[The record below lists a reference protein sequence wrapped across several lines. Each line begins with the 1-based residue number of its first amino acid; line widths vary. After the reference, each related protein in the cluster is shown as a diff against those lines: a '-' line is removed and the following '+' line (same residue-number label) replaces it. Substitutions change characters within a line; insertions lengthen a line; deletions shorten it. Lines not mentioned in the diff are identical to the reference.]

1 MVWRL
6 SVTASA
12 PQLWD
17 LVKMMMLTSK
27 DSSRPG
33 TTIPAPLLEE
43 ETEGRGAPLV
53 KFTVKKEVI
62 QVNTLR

>member
-1 MVWRL
+1 
-6 SVTASA
+6 
-12 PQLWD
+12 
-17 LVKMMMLTSK
+17 MMMLTSK

-62 QVNTLR
+62 QVNTLWND